1 MKAVRS
7 VRRWQRIKRDRK
19 SRSETVKR
27 NKQTEL
33 IDWNI
38 SFVWYYWPQAGLFW
52 AAEHWGE
59 MRFTLVTW
67 ASPDLCSSLSC
78 IRACSPELVQFP
90 RQGLRVHEIPQKM
103 KLSSVLTCCYFL
115 FVLFPLSCRGSA
127 VLPCP
132 AFCRKHRSMSYNP
145 LATLWRTWPCSSILL
160 PSSRTLSALF
170 FVLIILTRLSSDF

>member
-7 VRRWQRIKRDRK
+7 ARRWQRIKRDRK

-38 SFVWYYWPQAGLFW
+38 SFLWYYWPQAGLFW

-59 MRFTLVTW
+59 MRLPWWPEPAQTCARLYH
-67 ASPDLCSSLSC
+67 ASEPAAQSWCSFPG
-78 IRACSPELVQFP
+78 RACVSM
-90 RQGLRVHEIPQKM
+90 RSLRRWSCPVSWHVATFC
-103 KLSSVLTCCYFL
+103 LCCSL
-115 FVLFPLSCRGSA
+115 
-127 VLPCP
+127 CP
-132 AFCRKHRSMSYNP
+132 AEGRQCCLVLHFAENTDP
-145 LATLWRTWPCSSILL
+145 FPTILWPCSSTLL
-160 PSSRTLSALF
+160 LSSRTFSALF